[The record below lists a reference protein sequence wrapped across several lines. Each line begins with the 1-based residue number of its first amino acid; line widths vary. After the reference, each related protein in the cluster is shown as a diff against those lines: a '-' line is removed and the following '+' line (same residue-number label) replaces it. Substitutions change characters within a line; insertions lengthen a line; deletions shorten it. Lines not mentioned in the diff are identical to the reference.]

1 MGRGVTVIPEDKV
14 ALAYGRRAAEYARL
28 FGSASQASPSDQE
41 HVATWSRQVSGRI
54 LDAGCGPGHWTA
66 HMTNNGAD
74 VIGID
79 LTPEFVDI
87 ARHAFPD
94 SCFVVA
100 DLRKLPFERGELGG
114 ILAWYSLIHLD
125 PSEVPRVLA
134 EFARCTRL
142 RGEVLVGFFEGS
154 RLEPFEH
161 KVVVAYYWPMDELV
175 RLFEAEGFIVTA
187 TETRQDPGHRKHGSI
202 TAVRSAADI

>member
-14 ALAYGRRAAEYARL
+14 ALAYGRRAAEYAQL
-28 FGSASQASPSDQE
+28 FGSASHASPSDQE
-41 HVATWSRQVSGRI
+41 HIATWSRQVSGRI

-66 HMTNNGAD
+66 HMTDNGAD

-87 ARHAFPD
+87 ARQAFPL
-94 SCFVVA
+94 SRFAVG
-100 DLRKLPFERGELGG
+100 DLRKLPFQRGELGG

-134 EFARCTRL
+134 EFVRCSRL
-142 RGEVLVGFFEGS
+142 GGEVLVGFFEGP

-161 KVVVAYYWPMDELV
+161 KVFDAYYWPMDELV
-175 RLFEAEGFIVTA
+175 RLIEAAGFIVTT
-187 TETRQDPGHRKHGSI
+187 TETRHEPGQRNHGSL
-202 TAVRSAADI
+202 TAIRSDADI